1 MRLREKLLFGGGAV
15 ILFLASITGYE
26 IYKMHSWSEA
36 QAVVSTIQKVCV
48 YYRSTGR
55 RSFTYKR
62 PFCED
67 GDAAARLLAGG
78 YKLRWEEA
86 LIRATYEAEPGKKV
100 EAILRPR
107 WTSAVFLRWGSVI
120 DIRYSSRSPTEAE
133 MVGKGE
139 GILYFFFAMLLG
151 LLVVVVL
158 TVFLLISEESEQ
170 AKTEPAT
177 SA

>member
-1 MRLREKLLFGGGAV
+1 MRLRDKLLFGGGAV

-62 PFCED
+62 PLCAD

-86 LIRATYEAEPGKKV
+86 LVRAAYEAESGKKV

-107 WTSAVFLRWGSVI
+107 WTSAVYLRWGSVI
-120 DIRYSSRSPTEAE
+120 HIRYSSRSPTEAE

-139 GILYFFFAMLLG
+139 RIFYFFFAMLLG

-158 TVFLLISEESEQ
+158 TTLLFMTEDDEADKP
-170 AKTEPAT
+170 AKPDD
-177 SA
+177 